1 MKRKARSERVSRA
14 VHAMT
19 AVALLSQGVSG
30 LEDPSSPTLQAAL
43 PLAGGALAVASVV
56 LHGRLHQRARYL
68 EFVSAVIEAAICAT
82 VGAVSIARGTRYIQ
96 YAWFLAAAVLVGGA
110 VVKWRLTSVSAP
122 SAAPPESPAPA
133 TPEPPPAP
141 DHPPPLS

>member
-19 AVALLSQGVSG
+19 AAALLSQGLSG
-30 LEDPSSPTLQAAL
+30 LDDPSSSALPVAL
-43 PLAGGALAVASVV
+43 PLAGGALAAASAVLHRR
-56 LHGRLHQRARYL
+56 LHGRSRYL
-68 EFVSAVIEAAICAT
+68 EFASALIEAGICAT
-82 VGAVSIARGTRYIQ
+82 VGAASMARGTRYIH
-96 YAWFLAAAVLVGGA
+96 YAWFVAAVAVVGGA
-110 VVKWRLTSVSAP
+110 VMKWRLTVSGP